1 MKNKIDLKGKYLI
14 VAFVLIV
21 GIIMMI
27 LPSSQKSIS
36 YTDDDNTLILEQK
49 ISKMISDTFAIEKVS
64 VILTYDTNGEKIYE
78 PSKDSKFIN
87 SDSESHVKSEK
98 LPYVRGALIAVD
110 NIDVETSEKIKNAIS
125 VLLGISSNKVTV
137 IYN

>member
-14 VAFVLIV
+14 VAFFLII

-27 LPSSQKSIS
+27 LPSSHKNKS
-36 YTDDDNTLILEQK
+36 YTDTDNAVFLEQK
-49 ISKMISDTFAIEKVS
+49 ISKMISDTFSVEKVS
-64 VILTYDTNGEKIYE
+64 VILTYDTTGEKIYE
-78 PSKDSKFIN
+78 PSKDSKLIN
-87 SDSESHVKSEK
+87 SDSEFNVKSEK

>member
-49 ISKMISDTFAIEKVS
+49 ISKMISDTFASEKVS

>member
-14 VAFVLIV
+14 VAFILIV

-27 LPSSQKSIS
+27 LPSSQKNKS
-36 YTDDDNTLILEQK
+36 YTDTDNAVFLEQK
-49 ISKMISDTFAIEKVS
+49 ISKMISDTFSVEKVS
-64 VILTYDTNGEKIYE
+64 VILTYDTTGEKIYE
-78 PSKDSKFIN
+78 PSKDSKLIN
-87 SDSESHVKSEK
+87 SDSESHIKSEK